1 MTEISD
7 RARGHWKTLL
17 PLLGV
22 DAKYLS
28 GTNGPCPVCQGKDR
42 FRFTNYMNMGMWWCN
57 QCEPS
62 TGDGFELVCR
72 VRGWDFYTVAQEVNK
87 LLPGLPEPRM
97 QDLDDKNKKARL
109 ALKAI
114 KSEPPNKDVI
124 DYLTGRGLKVPP
136 GIRSHPG
143 LEYYQDGTQGG
154 VYPAMLGLVT
164 SQDDKPVSWHRTY
177 LQDGKK
183 AFVGV
188 PKKMM
193 TPVGTIKGA
202 AIRLY
207 PLAPTIGIA
216 EGIETAIAAHDLFG
230 IPVWSAVSSQ
240 GMVDFRPPLG
250 VEEVVIY
257 GDNDL
262 SFTGQAA
269 AYALAKRL
277 VLDDI
282 KVRVE
287 IPEFIGDWNDVLIQ
301 GNRKQG

>member
-1 MTEISD
+1 
-7 RARGHWKTLL
+7 
-17 PLLGV
+17 
-22 DAKYLS
+22 
-28 GTNGPCPVCQGKDR
+28 
-42 FRFTNYMNMGMWWCN
+42 
-57 QCEPS
+57 
-62 TGDGFELVCR
+62 
-72 VRGWDFYTVAQEVNK
+72 
-87 LLPGLPEPRM
+87 M
-97 QDLDDKNKKARL
+97 QDLDDKIRKARL

-114 KSEPPNKDVI
+114 KSEPPNKDVN
-124 DYLTGRGLKVPP
+124 DYLTRRVLKVPP

-143 LEYYQDGTQGG
+143 LEYFQDGELKG
-154 VYPAMLGLVT
+154 VFPAMLGLVT

-207 PLAPTIGIA
+207 PAAPTIGVA

-230 IPVWSAVSSQ
+230 IPVWSAISSQ

-250 VEEVVIY
+250 VTEVVIY
-257 GDNDL
+257 GDNDA

-301 GNRKQG
+301 GNSKQG